1 MDKNY
6 LLEWKKAN
14 KKPDIRE
21 LTLINGI
28 TFPSN
33 EELIMLI
40 LGRGTQS
47 NPIEKLSAEVMNVI
61 ETSSEKDIIE
71 KLKMI
76 SGMGTSKVL
85 AVAASL
91 ELGRRMT
98 EHKNKTIEKPTD
110 ILPFIKHFSLKKTEH
125 FITVTLNGAH
135 ELMNLHVISIGTTN
149 RALIHPREVFEPA
162 VTEHA
167 SGIICCHNHPFGHC
181 YPSKADLDSTKA
193 LQEAAMV
200 LGICFMDHLI
210 ITQNEYFSFLEH
222 GLLNEESKI

>member
-1 MDKNY
+1 MNRNY
-6 LLEWKKAN
+6 LLEWKKSN

-40 LGRGTQS
+40 LGKGTQS
-47 NPIEKLSAEVMNVI
+47 NPIEKLSAEVLDVV
-61 ETSSEKDIIE
+61 ETSQGKDIIE
-71 KLKMI
+71 NLGKI
-76 SGMGTSKVL
+76 NGMGTSKVL
-85 AVAASL
+85 AIAAAL

-98 EHKNKTIEKPTD
+98 EHKTKTIDRPTD

-125 FITVTLNGAH
+125 FITATLNGAH

-181 YPSKADLDSTKA
+181 HPSKADLDSTKA

-200 LGICFMDHLI
+200 LGICFLDHLI

-222 GLLNEESKI
+222 GLLKDESKI